1 MTYDPMTEPHWHANR
16 ERVARSLER
25 MVRRFRE
32 NRDREYLKYI
42 DALKQ
47 KECLGWEAK
56 IKAGVFGG
64 MELNAHCK
72 ANEHLGRHLAWNM
85 SIEELL
91 RDVCHECG
99 GDGGVDSGGVTPW
112 GSAITPPCP
121 SCSPNADV
129 SDRRDNPKR

>member
-1 MTYDPMTEPHWHANR
+1 MANDSQS
-16 ERVARSLER
+16 ESGGVVSSTALLG
-25 MVRRFRE
+25 VFRE
-32 NRDREYLKYI
+32 KRDCEYLKYI

-85 SIEELL
+85 AIEELL
-91 RDVCHECG
+91 
-99 GDGGVDSGGVTPW
+99 
-112 GSAITPPCP
+112 
-121 SCSPNADV
+121 
-129 SDRRDNPKR
+129 KLK